1 MAKGISADSQVHI
14 SIAFLIKAMIGISMM
29 IAAYY
34 QIQMKF
40 ASMDRSMGDMHEEL
54 VVLTAKMHDIEKQHV
69 EELEHNAEVLE
80 EENRSLM
87 QRLGLK
93 KPE

>member
-1 MAKGISADSQVHI
+1 MTKGISADSQVHI
-14 SIAFLIKAMIGISMM
+14 SITFLIKAMIGISMM

-40 ASMDRSMGDMHEEL
+40 ASIDRSVGDMHQEL
-54 VVLTAKMHDIEKQHV
+54 VVLSSKMNDIEKQHV
-69 EELEHNAEVLE
+69 EELEHHAEVLE

-87 QRLGLK
+87 QKLGLK
-93 KPE
+93 R

>member
-1 MAKGISADSQVHI
+1 MTKGISADSQVHI

-40 ASMDRSMGDMHEEL
+40 ASIDRSVGDMHQEL
-54 VVLTAKMHDIEKQHV
+54 VVLSSKMNDIEKQHV

-80 EENRSLM
+80 EENKGLM

-93 KPE
+93 KKR